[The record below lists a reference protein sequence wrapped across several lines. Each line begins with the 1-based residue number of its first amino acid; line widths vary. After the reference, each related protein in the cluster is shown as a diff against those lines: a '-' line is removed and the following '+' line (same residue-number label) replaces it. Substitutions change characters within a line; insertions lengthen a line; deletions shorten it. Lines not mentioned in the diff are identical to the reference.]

1 MKNVELEKI
10 ADILPPSAPVN
21 SSELILET
29 IFLLVL
35 FVVTMTSIHY
45 YHSKKQQLKRLR
57 KKHQKKIINQ
67 RQLAF
72 ELNHLLTQ
80 KTPQPGD
87 HSWEIFHRQLQTACF
102 SRNGLEN
109 DVMEDLINRAAQWI

>member
-1 MKNVELEKI
+1 MKNLELEKI

-21 SSELILET
+21 SSEIIWEI

-35 FVVTMTSIHY
+35 FVVAMVSIRY
-45 YHSKKQQLKRLR
+45 YHSKKLQLKRLR

-80 KTPQPGD
+80 KTPQPSD
-87 HSWEIFHRQLQTACF
+87 HSWKTFHSQLQAACF

-109 DVMEDLINRAAQWI
+109 DVMEDLINRAVQWI